1 MDRRNFLTSAFVLG
15 SSLTIYQ
22 SNVFALPSQVSNQK
36 VLVVFLRGAYDGLN
50 LLIPHNDSF
59 YYEAR
64 PNIGVKKDL
73 LKPIDSSFSLNPAV
87 HDILYPMFQQKEI
100 TFIHAA
106 GSVDNSRSHFHA
118 QDVMEYGIFDNSSI
132 YNKGFLYRLYQQL
145 DGKKSF
151 PMSYTSNLPL
161 ILKGDNIVPN
171 VSLKSN
177 NKFNPDDRQTN
188 LYEKLYQKS
197 DLSSLQKESIQMAH
211 EINNELK
218 EEMNSASKDAI
229 SAKGF
234 SLETHKMAQFMKNQ
248 QGISIGFIDVGGWDT
263 HVQQGNHQGN
273 LPNNL
278 KNLSQG
284 LSTFKDNLGDQWK
297 DTTVIVISEFGR
309 TVRENGNQGTD
320 HGHGNVVWV
329 LGGNING
336 GKVSGEWNG
345 LSQNTLHENRDLPVL
360 NDYRSIIA
368 QVLKEKL
375 ELSKNQLNTI
385 FPGYSY
391 KNFNI

>member
-1 MDRRNFLTSAFVLG
+1 MDRRNFLTSAFILG

-22 SNVFALPSQVSNQK
+22 NNVFALPSQVSNQK
-36 VLVVFLRGAYDGLN
+36 ILIVFLRGAYDGLN

-59 YYEAR
+59 YYEVR

-87 HDILYPMFQQKEI
+87 HDILYPMFQQKEL

-118 QDVMEYGIFDNSSI
+118 QDIMEYGIFDNSSL
-132 YNKGFLYRLYQQL
+132 YNQGFLYRLYQQL
-145 DGKKSF
+145 DSKKSF

-161 ILKGDNIVPN
+161 ILKGDKIIPNI
-171 VSLKSN
+171 SLKSN
-177 NKFNPDDRQTN
+177 NKFNPDERQSD
-188 LYEKLYQKS
+188 LYEKLYKKS

-218 EEMNSASKDAI
+218 DEMLSSSKDAI

-234 SLETHKMAQFMKNQ
+234 SLETHKMAQFMKSQ
-248 QGISIGFIDVGGWDT
+248 RGISIGFIDVGGWDT
-263 HVQQGNHQGN
+263 HVQQGNYQGN
-273 LPNNL
+273 FPNNL

-284 LSTFKDNLGDQWK
+284 LSTFKDNLGEQWK

-309 TVRENGNQGTD
+309 TVKENGSQGTD

-329 LGGNING
+329 LGGDING
-336 GKVSGEWNG
+336 GKVTGEWNG
-345 LSQNTLHENRDLPVL
+345 LSAKTLHENRDLPVL
-360 NDYRSIIA
+360 NDYRSIIS
-368 QVLKEKL
+368 QILKQKL
-375 ELSKNQLNTI
+375 ELTNNQLNTI

-391 KNFNI
+391 KNFGI